1 MRDFFREA
9 VFLCII
15 PLDRALSS
23 LEINS
28 AARALASSNFFE
40 LKAKLNFL
48 DKAFSSD
55 LIRKFLK
62 RLFLFW
68 RILLKADF
76 RIGNFS
82 FSFRVE

>member
-9 VFLCII
+9 VFLCMI

-28 AARALASSNFFE
+28 AVRALASSNFFE
-40 LKAKLNFL
+40 LKAKFNFL
-48 DKAFSSD
+48 DRAFNSD

-76 RIGNFS
+76 RIGNFL
-82 FSFRVE
+82 FSFQVE